1 MALEPPDVKN
11 ICVWAF
17 KFVVTHTYYYFNSP
31 RGILPGERLWTALLA
46 AELFEGML
54 TGLWAWMGHKFLS
67 DHVARSIGWPT
78 GHRFQNEIAWMNAGL
93 AVVMAHGFFVG
104 MLSGPEIR
112 WDAVLAAVLTHGT
125 TYLGCAETH
134 FIAIHE
140 DNNWCTS
147 NAGFM
152 LLMVDDIGSVL
163 LKSTL
168 LLLASGY
175 GAQLDALQLNA
186 TVAVLAAAV
195 WFTFRYFTE
204 VWPHREKVHVS
215 EPWKGD

>member
-1 MALEPPDVKN
+1 MALEPMDVKN
-11 ICVWAF
+11 IIVWLMKLA
-17 KFVVTHTYYYFNSP
+17 VAALYYYSAS
-31 RGILPGERLWTALLA
+31 GDVWTALLA
-46 AELFEGML
+46 AELLEGAL
-54 TGLWAWMGHKFLS
+54 TGVWAWIGHKFVS

-78 GHRFQNEIAWMNAGL
+78 GHRFQNEIAWMNAGI
-93 AVVMAHGFFVG
+93 AVVMAHGLIIG

-112 WDAVLAAVLTHGT
+112 WDAVSAAVLTQGT
-125 TYLGCAETH
+125 IYLGCAETH

-140 DNNWCTS
+140 DNNWCVS

-163 LKSTL
+163 LKSAL

-175 GAQLDALQLNA
+175 GAQLDAVQLYA
-186 TVAVLAAAV
+186 SVALLAAAV
-195 WFTFRYFTE
+195 WFTYRYFTE
-204 VWPHREKVHVS
+204 VWPNREKVYVP